1 MGVLLLCIYLRRA
14 GYQVRYLGQ
23 DLPPDD
29 LIAEALAQ
37 KPALIL
43 FSASGLDSA
52 ANLQELC
59 ERLVALDPPRP
70 VIGYGGRVFNVHPE
84 LRDRIA
90 GVFVGATAL
99 EAVETMGELLT
110 DRPRHTGWSD

>member
-1 MGVLLLCIYLRRA
+1 
-14 GYQVRYLGQ
+14 
-23 DLPPDD
+23 
-29 LIAEALAQ
+29 
-37 KPALIL
+37 
-43 FSASGLDSA
+43 
-52 ANLQELC
+52 
-59 ERLVALDPPRP
+59 

-110 DRPRHTGWSD
+110 DRPRHTGWSA